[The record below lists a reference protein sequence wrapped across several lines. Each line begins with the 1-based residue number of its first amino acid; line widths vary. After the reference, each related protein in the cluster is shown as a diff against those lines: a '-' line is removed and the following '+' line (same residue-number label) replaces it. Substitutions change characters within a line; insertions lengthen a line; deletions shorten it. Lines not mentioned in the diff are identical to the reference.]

1 MKGGG
6 AMKKHGVLKMLALLM
21 PLTFF
26 LMSCGGGGGGS
37 SSSGTSTPSGSGSV
51 AVVLADG
58 PSDEYDKIY
67 IWVTGVSLIPAEGNE
82 APVTIFETDQSEDG
96 HPGVR
101 VDLLEFRDEDFVM
114 TVKDGVPAGKYSKIR
129 LEISAIETI
138 GGPCDDNWIK
148 LPSGKIDLKP
158 REPFYLHDGGN
169 ISIRLDI
176 DADKSI
182 NLHEAGNSGKCIF
195 RPVVFV
201 DIEEGAPFRRCPKM
215 VNGTIVELIKGQS
228 GTEAFIID
236 LDRYRGRLKVELSES
251 TAIFDE
257 EGVFTDPSAL
267 KVEQKVKIRGKL
279 ADHGV
284 LLASLVIIGELVDL
298 SGEVESTVDASNIFL
313 LAPFSGQVITDPQVK
328 VGIQSQT
335 LILLGCDTS
344 GTSEMIVPGMK
355 ARVFGK
361 YGNNILSAVTVI
373 LEERKVSGTI
383 SSLQDQDSGRLAII
397 EEVNNGPVE
406 VFIPDDTPIFLLG
419 GKQLSLGDLCIGQ
432 EVRVSLDPTVPDPL
446 TARVVFVKPEKH
458 VGEVVSIDYDQRI
471 IVIDEDRDPVTTGDQ
486 RKVYVPI
493 GSKILK
499 SEDDDEE
506 QKEFRSFNDIE
517 VKDYIVLFGLTDCND
532 SSVFKAFFIVIADE
546 FDDDSDDYYDSDHDD
561 YLPRFVLDNDVHIYL
576 REGYLGQS
584 LTVRGNNFSLTGQP
598 GTMECDGDG
607 WTSIGG
613 DVDVYGNSAKFTNI
627 KFLGTVR
634 VQGNGAEFIDC
645 CFKDGGPIHS
655 N

>member
-373 LEERKVSGTI
+373 LEERKISGTI

>member
-1 MKGGG
+1 
-6 AMKKHGVLKMLALLM
+6 MKKHSVLKMLALFV

-26 LMSCGGGGGGS
+26 LMSCGGDGGGS
-37 SSSGTSTPSGSGSV
+37 SSSGTSTASGTGSV

-58 PSDEYDKIY
+58 PSDEYEHIY
-67 IWVTGVSLIPAEGNE
+67 IWVTAVSLIPVEGNA
-82 APVTIFETDQSEDG
+82 APITIFETDQNEDG
-96 HPGVR
+96 HPGLK
-101 VDLLEFRDEDFVM
+101 VDLLEFQDEDFVM
-114 TVKDGVPAGKYSKIR
+114 TVKDGIPAGKYSKIR

-138 GGPCDDNWIK
+138 GGPCDDKWIK

-195 RPVVFV
+195 RPIVFV
-201 DIEEGAPFRRCPKM
+201 DIEEGVPLRRCPKII
-215 VNGTIVELIKGQS
+215 NGTIVELIKGQS

-257 EGVFTDPSAL
+257 EGVFSKPSAL
-267 KVEQKVKIRGKL
+267 EVGQEVKIRGKL

-284 LLASLVIIGELVDL
+284 LLASLVIIGELMDL
-298 SGEVESTVDASNIFL
+298 SGEVESTVDSSNIFL
-313 LAPFSGQVITDPQVK
+313 LAPFSGQVITDAQVN

-344 GTSEMIVPGMK
+344 GISEMIVPGMK

-361 YGNNILSAVTVI
+361 YGNNVLSAVTVI
-373 LEERKVSGTI
+373 LEERRISGTI
-383 SSLQDQDSGRLAII
+383 ISLQDEQSGKLATIN
-397 EEVNNGPVE
+397 EVDNGPVD
-406 VFIPDDTPIFLLG
+406 VFIPVDTPIFLLG
-419 GKQLSLGDLCIGQ
+419 GKQLSLSDLCIGQ
-432 EVRVSLDPTVPDPL
+432 EVRVSLDPTVSGPL
-446 TARVVFVKPEKH
+446 TTKVVFVKPEKH
-458 VGEVVSIDYDQRI
+458 VGEVADIDYDERTLL
-471 IVIDEDRDPVTTGDQ
+471 IDEDRDPATTDDQ

-499 SEDDDEE
+499 SEDGDEE
-506 QKEFRSFNDIE
+506 QKEFLSFNDIE
-517 VKDYIVLFGLTDCND
+517 VKDYIVVFGLMDCKD
-532 SSVFKAFFIVIADE
+532 SSVFNAFFIVVTNE
-546 FDDDSDDYYDSDHDD
+546 FDDDSDDDYDDYDD
-561 YLPRFVLDNDVHIYL
+561 YLPKFVIDNDVHIYL
-576 REGYLGQS
+576 REGIIDHS

-598 GTMECDGDG
+598 GAMECDEGG

-634 VQGNGAEFIDC
+634 AQGNGAEFIDC